1 MSSKLNL
8 PPNNCMP
15 SSAKMTMNKKSSS
28 SKLAMERILFSSEAT
43 RLRSEFQY
51 LIMGPE
57 LYMECHKGGEEQ
69 EAACCQSPTDAAH
82 TYYVNSNKNVK

>member
-57 LYMECHKGGEEQ
+57 LYIECSVIKGEKSRRRPVARVLLMLHILCE
-69 EAACCQSPTDAAH
+69 C
-82 TYYVNSNKNVK
+82 K